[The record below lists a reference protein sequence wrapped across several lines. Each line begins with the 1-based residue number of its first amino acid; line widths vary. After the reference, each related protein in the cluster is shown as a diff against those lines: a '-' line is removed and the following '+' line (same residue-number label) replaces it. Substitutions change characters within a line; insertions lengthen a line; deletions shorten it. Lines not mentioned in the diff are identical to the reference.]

1 MLDIKFI
8 RENPEKVKEACKN
21 KNVDLNGLSVDWFIN
36 SEKEK
41 RAIQSEIENLK
52 AEQNRI
58 SRGGKENQ
66 ALIGQAREIK
76 EKIKNLEPKLSL
88 LENELNGFLLSLPNI
103 PFIKGCTESS
113 ISFFSFILFLK
124 SIVNLNHLSFEI

>member
-21 KNVDLNGLSVDWFIN
+21 KNVDLNGLSIDWFIDAEQN
-36 SEKEK
+36 K
-41 RAIQSEIENLK
+41 RDLQTQIENLK

-76 EKIKNLEPKLSL
+76 EKIKNLEPRLAE
-88 LENELNGFLLSLPNI
+88 LESELKSFLLA
-103 PFIKGCTESS
+103 
-113 ISFFSFILFLK
+113 
-124 SIVNLNHLSFEI
+124 